1 MRWTLQEYQK
11 VEIINQR
18 SRDMIKERHNWDA
31 GLKWGML
38 LCICLWNKDRQI
50 TSEKV
55 SKL

>member
-38 LCICLWNKDRQI
+38 LYICLWNKDRQI